1 LNLNLTL
8 SESDFDIIVEKTNKL
23 TSDLKTSINKIKTE
37 TEMPLQSANKLK
49 ALVSK
54 ELEVDVVKPNEIDE
68 HINETISLMHSH
80 INTSNELK
88 NNSALSQKT
97 LETNS
102 KINET
107 LIGISLNLI
116 KLNDNNNLVE
126 EILSANNV
134 NLNYEVNKN
143 DIDNIKTKL
152 KTSKWNNDNA
162 DQVN

>member
-1 LNLNLTL
+1 MNLNLTL